1 MEIKEKKQPITEN
14 IRNLSLGEEF
24 LFPIKRAIVVRQMI
38 VNLQVI
44 SHLRFSTAIDR
55 EKGVIRVVRIA

>member
-14 IRNLSLGEEF
+14 IRNLTLGETF
-24 LFPIKRAIVVRQMI
+24 VFPIRRAIVVRQMI

-44 SHLRFSTAIDR
+44 SNMRFSTAIDR
-55 EKGVIRVVRIA
+55 EKGIIRVVRIA